1 MKKVKDL
8 PSISGSNRRPANEVS
23 NLQELKNSGIA
34 FATYGIRKGDTIEF
48 ADTMEDIQAFQQPVR
63 ENGTAMQTLVVVT
76 RNGKTDYLSLGTL
89 RKQDVDRQY
98 TCDFT
103 KEMGELNNDY
113 ERLQHLVGRK
123 ITCNETKTIKAQ
135 AFDRLTGER
144 IDGETTD
151 QIVPIIEW
159 A

>member
-34 FATYGIRKGDTIEF
+34 FATYGIRKGDIIEF

-151 QIVPIIEW
+151 QVVPIIEW

>member
-48 ADTMEDIQAFQQPVR
+48 ADTMDDIQAFQQPVR

-89 RKQDVDRQY
+89 RKQDIDRQY

-151 QIVPIIEW
+151 QVVPIIEW

>member
-48 ADTMEDIQAFQQPVR
+48 ADTMDDIQAFQQPVR

>member
-48 ADTMEDIQAFQQPVR
+48 ADTMDDIQAFQQPVR

-89 RKQDVDRQY
+89 RKQDIDRQY

-123 ITCNETKTIKAQ
+123 ITCNETKSIKTQ

-151 QIVPIIEW
+151 QVVPIIEW

>member
-48 ADTMEDIQAFQQPVR
+48 ADTMDDIQAFKQPVR

-89 RKQDVDRQY
+89 RKQDIDRQY

-151 QIVPIIEW
+151 QVVPIIEW

>member
-151 QIVPIIEW
+151 QVVPIIEW

>member
-1 MKKVKDL
+1 MKKIKDL

-34 FATYGIRKGDTIEF
+34 FATYGIRKGDVIEF
-48 ADTMEDIQAFQQPVR
+48 ADNIDEVQAFQQPVR

-76 RNGKTDYLSLGTL
+76 RNGKADYLSLGTL
-89 RKQDVDRQY
+89 RKQDVDRNY
-98 TCDFT
+98 TCNFT

-113 ERLQHLVGRK
+113 ERLLALVGRK
-123 ITCNETKTIKAQ
+123 ITCNEMKTIKAQ

-144 IDGETTD
+144 IEGQTVD
-151 QIVPIIEW
+151 QVVPIIEW

>member
-89 RKQDVDRQY
+89 RKQDIDRQY

-144 IDGETTD
+144 IDGKTTD
-151 QIVPIIEW
+151 QVVPIIEW